1 MLLTFISFFLILSL
15 LVLVHEI
22 GHFFVAK
29 KAGIKVEEFGL
40 GLPPRIWG
48 KKIGETIYSLNA
60 LPIGGFV
67 KLYGEEGEEEG
78 EKVEKK
84 RQFVFQSPKVRAA
97 VIVAGVIMNFLLGV
111 AAFTLIYSNL
121 GIPVKTDKVK
131 VVDIAPN
138 SPAENAGLKKDDVI
152 VKIDGLAISDTSDFI
167 TQTGKSVGQEIKLEI
182 SRNTD
187 NPCKANILGANT
199 GVEISCIGENML
211 ITLKPRENP
220 PAGEGPLGVVISN
233 TEQKFY
239 PWYEMIFRGSF
250 EGLKEA
256 TGWLTL
262 IAGSLVTMVSQLIFH
277 GAVPSDVAGPIGI
290 FQITGTVVK
299 TGWLSTLQFIGILSI
314 NLAVINILPLP
325 ALDGGRLVFIVYE
338 MITRKKPNET
348 FERRANTAGFAFL
361 LFLIGL
367 VTLNDVIRIL
377 NTSGVFTFIK
387 NLFQ

>member
-1 MLLTFISFFLILSL
+1 MLLTLISFFLILSL

-48 KKIGETIYSLNA
+48 KKIGETIYSINA

-67 KLYGEEGEEEG
+67 KLYGEEGEEKG
-78 EKVEKK
+78 EKVDKS
-84 RQFVFQSPKVRAA
+84 RQFVFQSSKIRAA
-97 VIVAGVIMNFLLGV
+97 VTIAGVIMNFLLGV
-111 AAFTLIYSNL
+111 AAFSIIYSNL
-121 GIPVKTDKVK
+121 GIPTKTDKVK
-131 VVDIAPN
+131 IVGIAPK
-138 SPAENAGLKKDDVI
+138 SPAENAGLKNDDVI
-152 VKIDGLAISDTSDFI
+152 VKIDGLTVNDTSDFI
-167 TQTGKSVGQEIKLEI
+167 TQTQKFVGQEIKLEI
-182 SRNTD
+182 LRTTD
-187 NPCKANILGANT
+187 NPCKENVLGAST
-199 GVEISCIGENML
+199 STEISCIGENML
-211 ITLKPRENP
+211 VTLRPRENP

-239 PWYEMIFRGSF
+239 PWYEMMLRGSF

-256 TGWLTL
+256 LGWLAL
-262 IAGSLVTMVSQLIFH
+262 IGKSLVTMIFQLVFK
-277 GAVPSDVAGPIGI
+277 GMVPSDVAGPVGI

-299 TGWLSTLQFIGILSI
+299 TGWLATLQFIGILSI

-338 MITRKKPNET
+338 MITRRKPNET

-367 VTLNDVIRIL
+367 VTLNDVVRIL

-387 NLFQ
+387 NLLP

>member
-48 KKIGETIYSLNA
+48 KKIGETMYSINA

-67 KLYGEEGEEEG
+67 KLYGEEGEEKEG
-78 EKVEKK
+78 KVEKN
-84 RQFVFQSPKVRAA
+84 RQFVFQSPKIRAA
-97 VIVAGVIMNFLLGV
+97 VIVAGVCMNFLLGV
-111 AAFTLIYSNL
+111 IAFTLIYSNL
-121 GIPVKTDKVK
+121 GIPTKTDKVK
-131 VVDIAPN
+131 VVGIAPN
-138 SPAENAGLKKDDVI
+138 SPAENSGLKNDDVI
-152 VKIDGLAISDTSDFI
+152 VKIDGLAISDTVDFI
-167 TQTGKSVGQEIKLEI
+167 KQTGKSVGQEIKLEI
-182 SRNTD
+182 SRATD
-187 NPCKANILGANT
+187 NPCKNNVLGASTN
-199 GVEISCIGENML
+199 VEISCIGENML
-211 ITLKPRENP
+211 VTLKPRENP
-220 PAGEGPLGVVISN
+220 PAGEGPIGVVISN

-239 PWYEMIFRGSF
+239 PWYEMIFRGSW

-262 IAGSLVTMVSQLIFH
+262 IAGSLVTMVSQLIFR
-277 GAVPSDVAGPIGI
+277 GMVPSDVAGPIGI

-314 NLAVINILPLP
+314 NLAVINILPFP

-338 MITRKKPNET
+338 MITRKKPNEN

-361 LFLIGL
+361 LFLIAL
-367 VTLNDVIRIL
+367 VTLNDVVRIL
-377 NTSGVFTFIK
+377 NTNGVFTIIK